1 VDTRPIGVF
10 DSGLGGLTAVKELR
24 RVLPGERILFL
35 GDTARVP
42 YGTRNADTIRQ
53 YAREDMAF
61 LLSRGVKYIVA
72 ACGTVSSNLSEA
84 ETDALPVPYTGV
96 ILPTA
101 QAAAAATKNGIV
113 GIIGT
118 PATVKSGSFVKALQ
132 AIDPAITAVSQPC
145 PLFVPLVENGY
156 VGNDCTVTKL
166 IADEY
171 LMKLRE
177 FSPDVIILGCTH
189 YPLIKNLIEERAN
202 EIIGNVSIVDSG
214 EEAAI
219 AMKKFIEASGLSSN
233 KETIAKPEFY
243 VSDETQNFEAS
254 ASLFLGEK
262 ISDVTKI
269 DIGKYSFKKL

>member
-1 VDTRPIGVF
+1 MDTRPIGVF

-101 QAAAAATKNGIV
+101 QAAAAASSRWAVLTEYP
-113 GIIGT
+113 T
-118 PATVKSGSFVKALQ
+118 PRSSLSMRWKVRPKA
-132 AIDPAITAVSQPC
+132 I
-145 PLFVPLVENGY
+145 
-156 VGNDCTVTKL
+156 
-166 IADEY
+166 
-171 LMKLRE
+171 
-177 FSPDVIILGCTH
+177 
-189 YPLIKNLIEERAN
+189 
-202 EIIGNVSIVDSG
+202 
-214 EEAAI
+214 
-219 AMKKFIEASGLSSN
+219 
-233 KETIAKPEFY
+233 
-243 VSDETQNFEAS
+243 
-254 ASLFLGEK
+254 
-262 ISDVTKI
+262 
-269 DIGKYSFKKL
+269 

>member
-1 VDTRPIGVF
+1 MDTRPIGVF

-24 RVLPGERILFL
+24 RVLPGERVLFL

-101 QAAAAATKNGIV
+101 QAAAAATKNGVV

-145 PLFVPLVENGY
+145 PLFVSLVESGY
-156 VGNDCTVTKL
+156 ISRDCEVTRKV
-166 IADEY
+166 AEEY
-171 LMKLRE
+171 LAPIRQSGADTL
-177 FSPDVIILGCTH
+177 ILGCTH
-189 YPLIKNLIEERAN
+189 YPIIRDIIADIMGEGVALI
-202 EIIGNVSIVDSG
+202 DSG
-214 EEAAI
+214 EQTARAVAARLTQLQLL
-219 AMKKFIEASGLSSN
+219 SGEESAPCP
-233 KETIAKPEFY
+233 TFY
-243 VSDETQNFEAS
+243 VSDKPDNFS
-254 ASLFLGEK
+254 ALAELFLGEPV
-262 ISDVTKI
+262 SDHVHLA
-269 DIGKYSFKKL
+269 KLVPADTQSQ